1 MHLPGVGLSIPGS
14 ASESYR
20 CFPGLAKLPQSLFS
34 SQRRAPAKF
43 VWIYK
48 GIWSAHF
55 LPRELAFRIEIEAA
69 WRKQNIDVHAAHPL
83 YPLKSA

>member
-1 MHLPGVGLSIPGS
+1 MRLPGVSLPIPDS
-14 ASESYR
+14 ASEIYR
-20 CFPGLAKLPQSLFS
+20 CFSWACKAS
-34 SQRRAPAKF
+34 SKSFFHLRDVPAKF

-55 LPRELAFRIEIEAA
+55 LPRELAFQIEIEAVR
-69 WRKQNIDVHAAHPL
+69 RKQNIGMHAAQPL